1 MIGLGTAARVSD
13 LEIAGDART
22 NFKFQE
28 AEMKTKRI
36 FTVMLVVAFALGM
49 VSAAFAFDIN
59 AYRGIVKQSVRQI
72 LKGSLTPGDVD
83 QLITNQEKLIDLGV
97 QASRE
102 HVKMNPKDAKLLNLA
117 INNVDSMKS
126 MTVKEMMT
134 KWHKGGFLKANG
146 IDFDSL
152 DHFSPSVTIMYTI
165 IHPATAY
172 DALEDYKNTK
182 NEDDLETV
190 KDQLST
196 VLEHL
201 DYIENHLKHMQASK

>member
-1 MIGLGTAARVSD
+1 
-13 LEIAGDART
+13 
-22 NFKFQE
+22 
-28 AEMKTKRI
+28 MKTKRI
-36 FTVMLVVAFALGM
+36 FTVMLVVVFALGM
-49 VSAAFAFDIN
+49 VSAAFAIDID
-59 AYRGIVKQSVRQI
+59 AYRDIVKQSVRQI
-72 LKGSLTPGDVD
+72 LSGSLTPGDVD
-83 QLITNQEKLIDLGV
+83 KLIANQEKLIDLGV
-97 QASRE
+97 KASRE
-102 HVKMNPKDAKLLNLA
+102 HLKMNPKDAKLLNLA

-126 MTVKEMMT
+126 MTVKEIMM

-201 DYIENHLKHMQASK
+201 DYIEDHLKHMQAAK